1 MRTTFLLAGAVLLA
15 VHLPAQNNPT
25 EEIKQIVERV
35 DEQLKKI
42 DELLQQSA
50 RKSGNDKKPSTLLG
64 ESQQQSEAAV
74 QGLDEL
80 IEKLEQMRQQSKSR
94 SQNQD
99 QQQPQQQQDP
109 QQQQQPQPGGQR
121 NRRDSQTPDFVQ
133 QQQQQ
138 PKPGQNQPQPPGQ
151 PQGQPNDGPDP
162 KGPGEN
168 VQGNRPP
175 NQDTDKG
182 QRGTGDDSWGDL
194 QPYTNFL
201 KNRGS
206 LPKVPE
212 KFRKYWEAYLKSKQ
226 EKKG

>member
-15 VHLPAQNNPT
+15 IRLPAQNNPT
-25 EEIKQIVERV
+25 DEIKQIVERV

-50 RKSGNDKKPSTLLG
+50 RKSGNDRKPSTLLG

-74 QGLDEL
+74 QGIDEL

-94 SQNQD
+94 SQSQD
-99 QQQPQQQQDP
+99 QQQQQQQD
-109 QQQQQPQPGGQR
+109 QQQQQQQRQPGGQH
-121 NRRDSQTPDFVQ
+121 NRQENPTPEQVQ
-133 QQQQQ
+133 QPPQ
-138 PKPGQNQPQPPGQ
+138 PKPGQNQQQPEPGT
-151 PQGQPNDGPDP
+151 PQGQPRDGPDP

-206 LPKVPE
+206 LPRVPE